1 MMSPAFSSQD
11 DPLPFVFVPGRETL
25 RPGCALRPLPF
36 PHFVSPAERKRS
48 FRIHS
53 FSADGEKCK
62 SSDTQRVRRIKK
74 SWCQSKP
81 REKPPSP
88 CRRWGTLGRR
98 KLSRRCRMDRENGR
112 GKQIALPA
120 PRRSRMPPLC
130 PAPGPAAASGRED
143 GGGAPSPR
151 KANRSSPA
159 GGRKQD
165 RYAVQEEAR
174 SGAPRRPQQTGIFR

>member
-62 SSDTQRVRRIKK
+62 SSDIQRVRRIKR

-98 KLSRRCRMDRENGR
+98 KLSRRY
-112 GKQIALPA
+112 P
-120 PRRSRMPPLC
+120 
-130 PAPGPAAASGRED
+130 D
-143 GGGAPSPR
+143 GQGERTR
-151 KANRSSPA
+151 KANRASCTAEEPDASPLT
-159 GGRKQD
+159 GSR
-165 RYAVQEEAR
+165 
-174 SGAPRRPQQTGIFR
+174 PRRRIRP